1 MPTVRDG
8 GAVLVLPTTT
18 AGQQGP
24 VASWIST
31 AGWASAA
38 DRVLGAAWIVT
49 PDGIVTP
56 SDARRRGS
64 HAQLASRAPTS
75 WRRRLPTVGKTAVKD
90 VRQWRRARQFRVDPH
105 GPWEGKDLAFVW
117 QRHELFHTAGL
128 ELARGLRVPS
138 VLFAPATLVWEAKEW
153 GVERPGW
160 RGWLE
165 RTAEAPALRG
175 ADLVACGSDIVAE
188 QAERIGTPPDRIL
201 VTPTGV
207 DVELFSSTDD
217 SGARRRELGLD
228 GRFVVGWVGSF
239 RRFHAVELAVEAVA
253 RVDGAAL
260 LLVGDGP
267 ERATLEA
274 AGRRLGV
281 DVVMTG
287 TVPHADLPG
296 YLGAMDAGLVLA
308 ESSGVFHY
316 SPLKLAEYLAAGLAV
331 VAPRIPSVEER
342 VTDEETGL
350 LVAPGD
356 LADLVAALV
365 RLRDDVALR
374 QRLSSTARAAA
385 QRWSWD
391 RQVERVLAAL
401 G

>member
-1 MPTVRDG
+1 VRDR
-8 GAVLVLPTTT
+8 GAVIVLPTTT

-38 DRVLGAAWIVT
+38 ARTLGEAWIVT
-49 PDGIVTP
+49 PNGIVSP
-56 SDARRRGS
+56 ADARARGS
-64 HAQLASRAPTS
+64 HMQLASRPPTS

-90 VRQWRRARQFRVDPH
+90 VRQWRRARQFAVDPH
-105 GPWEGKDLAFVW
+105 GPWDDRDVAFVW
-117 QRHELFHTAGL
+117 QRHELFCTAGL
-128 ELARGLRVPS
+128 ALGRALHVPS
-138 VLFAPATLVWEAKEW
+138 VLFAPATLVWEAQQW
-153 GVERPGW
+153 GVARPGW
-160 RGWLE
+160 SGWLE
-165 RTAEAPALRG
+165 RTAEAPALCG
-175 ADLVACGSDIVAE
+175 ADLVACGSEVVAE
-188 QAERIGTPPDRIL
+188 QALRIGVRKDRIL

-207 DVELFSSTDD
+207 DVELFSYGAGSP
-217 SGARRRELGLD
+217 ARRRELGLND
-228 GRFVVGWVGSF
+228 RFVVGWVGSF
-239 RRFHAVELAVEAVA
+239 RPFHAVELAVEAVA

-267 ERATLEA
+267 ERASIEA
-274 AGRRLGV
+274 ASRRLGV

-287 TVPHADLPG
+287 TVAHAELPG
-296 YLGAMDAGLVLA
+296 YLGAMDVGLVLA
-308 ESSGVFHY
+308 DSSGAFHY

-342 VTDEETGL
+342 VTDGETGV

-356 LADLVAALV
+356 VNELVGALV
-365 RLRDDVALR
+365 RLRDDDALR
-374 QRLSSTARAAA
+374 DRLSSTARAAA

-391 RQVERVLAAL
+391 RQVERVLDAL